1 MLVMG
6 RVATRLSTRIEAIEL
21 PTSFFAC
28 SPAGFTITASSE
40 YGESVSARS
49 ADAVWPAATVSVR
62 DAVAYPTALTRTV
75 IGPPGTRE
83 SV

>member
-6 RVATRLSTRIEAIEL
+6 RVATRLSTRIEAIAL

-28 SPAGFTITASSE
+28 SPAGFTIRASSV

-75 IGPPGTRE
+75 TCPPGTRE